1 MLLCMGGNGSWP
13 KSKQG
18 HFHPSNIER
27 GTRVPWSDPC
37 QLAQGRVAN
46 RMLIVDSELYLNIQF
61 SNLEN
66 SHLVFYDH
74 LWGIAVVKFTSSL
87 YIEFL
92 DQDAYDERNDV
103 LV

>member
-1 MLLCMGGNGSWP
+1 
-13 KSKQG
+13 
-18 HFHPSNIER
+18 
-27 GTRVPWSDPC
+27 
-37 QLAQGRVAN
+37 
-46 RMLIVDSELYLNIQF
+46 MLIVDSELYLNIQF

-66 SHLVFYDH
+66 SYLVFYDH
-74 LWGIAVVKFTSSL
+74 LWGIAAVKFTSSL